1 MRFLFL
7 LLAFCTTIANAQTDL
22 NFNKRYVESEDHWV
36 ILQQH
41 KDGSYPYGFI
51 YIDPDAGLTLNY
63 EGSFTISPQGT
74 YIPKKMDSVSLKYRL
89 EPDNARV
96 AFVPESRYK
105 ELQITTTPEW
115 LKFYKEDTGTVQHLF
130 RWGYLYNSWGEY
142 SKAFTFLE
150 KAQKIDPEYKGL
162 KLELA
167 FTYNALEQ
175 YGKAEAVME
184 SAIQTNPDECLFYR
198 ELSFAQMHINELEK
212 AAKTYGISLTKCTDD
227 GVKSEIAYNLTYQ
240 YYKRKDADGFR
251 KWVAE
256 TKKWA
261 KSGDDVMV
269 ELTKLEKAF
278 SNQ

>member
-7 LLAFCTTIANAQTDL
+7 LLVFCTNIANAQTDL

-36 ILQQH
+36 VLPQSS
-41 KDGSYPYGFI
+41 DGSYIYGYI
-51 YIDPDAGLTLNY
+51 YIDEQAGLTLFY
-63 EGSFTISPQGT
+63 EGTFTVASTGT
-74 YIPKKMDSVSLKYRL
+74 FIPVKLDSTSLRARL
-89 EPDNARV
+89 EPNNVRV
-96 AFVPESRYK
+96 AFIPESRYK
-105 ELQITTTPEW
+105 ELRIAAVPEW
-115 LKFYKEDTGTVQHLF
+115 LKFYKEDTGTVQRLF
-130 RWGYLYNSWGEY
+130 RWGYFYNSWGEY
-142 SKAFTFLE
+142 GKAFTFLE

-162 KLELA
+162 ELELA

-212 AAKTYGISLTKCTDD
+212 AAKTYGISLSKCTDD

-261 KSGDDVMV
+261 KSGDTVMV
-269 ELTKLEKAF
+269 ELTKLENAF
-278 SNQ
+278 SKQ